1 MALAILL
8 LVVQRVYARS
18 ARRPEKEE
26 RADDEHKNNNDDLE
40 AVVLTE
46 QPARDIETADRQ
58 LFHASLD
65 SLLTDFKS
73 HMERIDIMEPSYE
86 RAGWRTAIIPT

>member
-1 MALAILL
+1 MEAPMFPSSSCL
-8 LVVQRVYARS
+8 RFGGNKY
-18 ARRPEKEE
+18 KN
-26 RADDEHKNNNDDLE
+26 EHKNNNDDLE